1 MNSIAKTTTVLAL
14 MFVAATGLAND
25 NNNGTKSFEV
35 ERLTKKETTRPV
47 FKKKGEVLYMNLL
60 NLDLEK
66 VNIKIYDSNNRVV
79 FKEVLEGK
87 LVVEKAFNFKKAFVD
102 SYTVI
107 VKDSEG
113 TYKEKMI
120 VK

>member
-14 MFVAATGLAND
+14 MFVAATGLANESK
-25 NNNGTKSFEV
+25 NGTKRFEV

-47 FKKKGEVLYMNLL
+47 FKKKGDVLYMNLL

-66 VNIKIYDSNNRVV
+66 VKIRVYDSNYRLV
-79 FKEVLEGK
+79 FGEVIEGEM
-87 LVVEKAFNFKKAFVD
+87 VIQKAFNFEKAYED
-102 SYTVI
+102 QYTVV

-113 TYKEKMI
+113 TYRERLE

>member
-1 MNSIAKTTTVLAL
+1 MNAIVKTTTVLAFML
-14 MFVAATGLAND
+14 VAATGLANE
-25 NNNGTKSFEV
+25 NNEGNRRFEI

-47 FKKKGEVLYMNLL
+47 FKKEGDMLYMNLL

-66 VNIKIYDSNNRVV
+66 VTITVYDSENRLV
-79 FKEVLEGK
+79 FKEVLEGE
-87 LVVEKAFNFKKAFVD
+87 LVIEKAFNFKKAYED
-102 SYTVI
+102 RYTVI

-113 TYKEKMI
+113 TYREKLV